1 MITMKK
7 NNLTDRSVCFSIC
20 SMQRQRKLHSR
31 EKIINTAC
39 DLFYRQGYHRTGI
52 NQIIEESGVAK
63 ATFYNHFKSKE
74 ELCLEYLRERDRIDT
89 NANKDIIRG
98 IDDPYEKYMSLI
110 KGLKDYMI
118 ETDFR
123 GCAFSNIAVEITEPN
138 SPIRKE
144 VKHHDDAYR
153 SILRDVITDL
163 KNSGPKYKDI
173 DVEDLVSTYELIVG
187 GALVLS
193 KNYNDTWPIDKAISA
208 VKKLVE

>member
-1 MITMKK
+1 
-7 NNLTDRSVCFSIC
+7 
-20 SMQRQRKLHSR
+20 MQRQRKISSR
-31 EKIINTAC
+31 EKIINTAS
-39 DLFYRQGYHRTGI
+39 DLFYRQGYYQTGI

-63 ATFYNHFKSKE
+63 ATFYSNFKSKE
-74 ELCLEYLRERDRIDT
+74 ELCIEYLRERDRIDT
-89 NANKDIIRG
+89 NATKDMIRG
-98 IDDPYEKYMSLI
+98 IEDPYEKYMSMI

-118 ETDFR
+118 DTDFR

-163 KNSGPKYKDI
+163 KNSDPKYKDI
-173 DVEDLVSTYELIVG
+173 NIEELVSTYELIVG

-193 KNYNDTWPIDKAISA
+193 KNYNDTWPIDNAVLAIENLI
-208 VKKLVE
+208 K